1 MRFACW
7 LTKVTNAHLEY
18 ITLTAFQQQQ
28 WLWELSSILRYNVC
42 LIVLGSIS
50 AYDTESYKR
59 LGGYGQAVSV
69 ELHY

>member
-1 MRFACW
+1 MPDNQCQH
-7 LTKVTNAHLEY
+7 TDTHSKCV
-18 ITLTAFQQQQ
+18 TLTAFQQQQ
-28 WLWELSSILRYNVC
+28 RLWELSSILRYNVC